1 MNFKRLAQSLRN
13 HRKARPFTQDLS
25 QLPRHSFFPTNPDR
39 RQLLKHG
46 LQIGAYAMFA
56 VPVLSSCGN
65 LVVPEVID
73 RMFRKKK
80 SNLMSLG
87 PLREPDEN
95 GVRLPEGFTSRI
107 VARSNEK
114 PLSDS
119 AYRWHWAPDG
129 GAVFATD
136 GGGWIYVSN
145 SEMSGGAG
153 GVGALEFGVNGDLR
167 NAYSILEGTSR
178 NCAGGKT
185 PWGTWLSCE
194 EVSDG
199 HVWECD
205 PRAIV
210 KPHKLKSLG
219 TFTHE
224 AVAFDSDNKHLF
236 LTEDREDG
244 RLYRFR
250 PDDIGADGR
259 TDLSKG
265 VLEVAQVISANENN
279 VVWHELLDPN
289 ASQKQTRYQVA
300 ESTIFK
306 SGEGIDY
313 LDGNV
318 FVGTKGD
325 NRIWKYHVASN
336 TMSVY
341 YDVATSV
348 NPILDGID
356 NILAVETGELIV
368 AEDGGNMELVVISA
382 EGKLAPLLQ
391 IVDQPNSELTGQA
404 FNQHGNC
411 LYFSSQRGKTGTSGG
426 GLTYEIKGPF
436 FS

>member
-1 MNFKRLAQSLRN
+1 MNFKRLTQSLRT
-13 HRKARPFTQDLS
+13 HRKTQHFTQLKS
-25 QLPRHSFFPTNPDR
+25 QTVNPLDPGR
-39 RQLLKHG
+39 RQILKQALRYSGYSLLATP
-46 LQIGAYAMFA
+46 L
-56 VPVLSSCGN
+56 LTSCGN

-73 RMFRKKK
+73 RMFRKKN
-80 SNLMSLG
+80 SNLGSLG
-87 PLREPDEN
+87 PLGDPDEN
-95 GVRLPEGFTSRI
+95 GIRLPEGFTSRI

-114 PLSDS
+114 PLESS
-119 AYRWHWAPDG
+119 NYVWHWAPDG

-153 GVGALEFGVNGDLR
+153 GVGALEFGANGDLR

-210 KPHKLKSLG
+210 KPRMLKSLG
-219 TFTHE
+219 TFNHE
-224 AVAFDSDNKHLF
+224 AVAFDPVNKHLF
-236 LTEDREDG
+236 LTEDQEDG

-250 PDDIGADGR
+250 PDSTDNKGR
-259 TDLSKG
+259 SDLSKG
-265 VLEVAQVISANENN
+265 VLEVAQITDAVENN

-289 ASQKQTRYQVA
+289 ATREATRYQVE
-300 ESTIFK
+300 ESTVFEG
-306 SGEGIDY
+306 GEGIDY
-313 LDGNV
+313 LHGNIYI
-318 FVGTKGD
+318 GTKGD
-325 NRIWKYHVASN
+325 DRIWKYHVASN
-336 TMSVY
+336 SMTVH
-341 YDVATSV
+341 YDVKTSS
-348 NPILDGID
+348 NPILEGID
-356 NILAVETGELIV
+356 NLLAVETGEIIV
-368 AEDGGNMELVVISA
+368 AEDGGNMEMIVITP
-382 EGKLAPLLQ
+382 EGELKPLLQ
-391 IVDQPNSELTGQA
+391 VIDQPNSELTGQA

-426 GLTYEIKGPF
+426 GITYEIKGPF

>member
-1 MNFKRLAQSLRN
+1 MNFKRLTQSLRTC
-13 HRKARPFTQDLS
+13 RKTHHFTQQQHQTTHPLD
-25 QLPRHSFFPTNPDR
+25 PNR
-39 RQLLKHG
+39 RNLLKQG
-46 LQIGAYAMFA
+46 LRFGAWSLFA
-56 VPVLSSCGN
+56 TPLLASCGN
-65 LVVPEVID
+65 LVMPDIID
-73 RMFRKKK
+73 RMFRRKS

-87 PLREPDEN
+87 PLRDPDEN
-95 GVRLPEGFTSRI
+95 GIRLPEGFSSRI

-119 AYRWHWAPDG
+119 RYNWHWAPDG

-145 SEMSGGAG
+145 SEMSGSAG
-153 GVGALEFGVNGDLR
+153 GVGALEFGANGDLR
-167 NAYSILEGTSR
+167 NAYPILEGTSR

-210 KPHKLKSLG
+210 KPRKLKSLG

-224 AVAFDSDNKHLF
+224 AVAFDPVNKHLF
-236 LTEDREDG
+236 LTEDQEDG

-250 PDDIGADGR
+250 PDDIGTGGR

-265 VLEVAQVISANENN
+265 VLEVAEVISAAENN
-279 VVWHELLDPN
+279 VVWHELPDPN
-289 ASQKQTRYQVA
+289 ATHEVTRYQVA
-300 ESTIFK
+300 SSTIFK
-306 SGEGIDY
+306 GGEGIDY
-313 LDGNV
+313 LDGNIYI
-318 FVGTKGD
+318 GTKGD
-325 NRIWKYHVASN
+325 NRIWKYNVAGN

-341 YDVATSV
+341 YDVEKSA
-348 NPILDGID
+348 NPILEGID

-368 AEDGGNMELVVISA
+368 AEDGGNLELIVISA
-382 EGKLAPLLQ
+382 DGQLAPLLQ
-391 IVDQPNSELTGQA
+391 VTDQPHSELTGQA

-411 LYFSSQRGKTGTSGG
+411 LYFSSQRGRTGTSGG